1 MFIQVIS
8 YGGFSRMKL
17 SKEVLNI
24 EPEFVEKRVLK
35 FIRARVTDVGVS
47 GVVMGLSGGIDS
59 SVVAALCVKALGP
72 ERVLGLMLP
81 EKDSDPNDIKDA
93 VKIAKQLEN
102 PYEVVDIT
110 SIINACRET
119 YLKDASDAP
128 TVVGNVKA
136 RVRMLTLYCYAN
148 KLHRL
153 VVGTGNKSEILIGYS

>member
-1 MFIQVIS
+1 
-8 YGGFSRMKL
+8 MKL

>member
-8 YGGFSRMKL
+8 YGGFRRMKL

-24 EPEFVEKRVLK
+24 DPEFVEKRVLK
-35 FIRARVTDVGVS
+35 FIRSRVTDADFS
-47 GVVMGLSGGIDS
+47 GAVVGLSGGIDS
-59 SVVAALCVKALGP
+59 AIVAALCVRALGP
-72 ERVLGLMLP
+72 DRVLGLMLP
-81 EKDSDPNDIKDA
+81 EKDSDPNDVKDA
-93 VKIAKQLEN
+93 VKLVKQLKN
-102 PYEVVDIT
+102 PYEIVDIT

-136 RVRMLTLYCYAN
+136 RVRMLTLYYYAN
-148 KLHRL
+148 KLRRL